1 MRWGRWPA
9 SFRTRLG
16 ESLATVEQHSTPL
29 AEATTPSL
37 EALKAYSLGWK
48 TLYAKGENGAIPFF
62 EQAVKDDPQFAMAYA
77 ALGLMYGA
85 TGESAL
91 SAENTSKAY
100 QLRDRASDR
109 ERFFISATYYS
120 WVTGNLEK
128 AQQTCETWVQV
139 YPAEITPHTYLSGFI
154 YPAFGKYEQ
163 TIAEA
168 RKAIELDPDLGV
180 GYLNL
185 GYGYLNVA
193 RLAEAESVVRT
204 ATERKLEFPY
214 LAILRFDIA
223 FLKADT
229 GGDGAGVGIV
239 PGEVCL

>member
-1 MRWGRWPA
+1 M
-9 SFRTRLG
+9 
-16 ESLATVEQHSTPL
+16 EQHSTPL

-139 YPAEITPHTYLSGFI
+139 YPAEITPYTYLSGFI

-168 RKAIELDPDLGV
+168 RKAIELDPDFGV

-185 GYGYLNVA
+185 GYGYLNVGSS
-193 RLAEAESVVRT
+193 RRSRERCPNGHRT
-204 ATERKLEFPY
+204 Q
-214 LAILRFDIA
+214 
-223 FLKADT
+223 
-229 GGDGAGVGIV
+229 AGVSLLRDFALRHRF
-239 PGEVCL
+239 PER